1 MAQVRIHK
9 EMTIAAIL
17 GSNLDHT
24 VALTETIQAAGLPCA
39 GCDSAAHETL
49 EMGLQAHGA
58 TNAQVDVLV
67 ERLNAVLAQPAA
79 GAGEEG
85 VSGFELTLAH
95 AAVQR
100 VQVLMQRKGAGSW
113 SLRVAV
119 IDGGCAGMS
128 YDLSFRTDPA
138 PTDDVFD
145 LGVLKL
151 FVDRGSQEFL
161 HGTRIDYVDTLQE
174 SGFVYD
180 NPNAGAT
187 CGCGSSFG

>member
-1 MAQVRIHK
+1 MQTTTIHK

-17 GSNLDHT
+17 GSSLDHT
-24 VALTETIQAAGLPCA
+24 VALIDAIQAAGLPCA

-49 EMGLQAHGA
+49 EQGMRGHGA
-58 TNAQVDVLV
+58 SNAQIEALVD
-67 ERLNAVLAQPAA
+67 RLNAILARPVESNDD
-79 GAGEEG
+79 GG
-85 VSGFELTLAH
+85 VPGFELSLTH
-95 AAVQR
+95 AAVER
-100 VQVLMQRKGAGSW
+100 VQALMQRKGEGPWA
-113 SLRVAV
+113 LRVAV

-128 YDLSFRTDPA
+128 YDLSFRTAPA

-145 LGVLKL
+145 LGVLQL
-151 FVDRGSQEFL
+151 FVDRASQEYL

-180 NPNAGAT
+180 NPNAGST